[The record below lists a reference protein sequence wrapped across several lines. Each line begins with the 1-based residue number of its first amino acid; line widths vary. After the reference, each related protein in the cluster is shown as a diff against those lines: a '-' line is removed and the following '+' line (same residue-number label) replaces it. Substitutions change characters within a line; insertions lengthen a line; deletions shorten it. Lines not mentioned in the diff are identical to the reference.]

1 MDYLLGL
8 DLSLYR
14 ALNQFCGSS
23 PVLDRLASDSS
34 SVIGPFFMGIVGAL
48 WFSSEKDTTRR
59 HQTLIIMLLAVAL
72 SLVLNR
78 VLSTFL
84 PFRYR
89 PMFSVGAN
97 APGFEWHADLENW
110 SSFPSDNATYLF
122 AIAGC
127 FWLISWRAGL
137 LFAVFATYVSLSRVY
152 LGIHYPADVLAG
164 AMLGIT
170 VAFAVNS
177 EIARKLVAGR
187 VLVLESRYR
196 TYFYCLFFI
205 ALAEVSG
212 GFQVTRHVG
221 VAIVHLFVPYGD
233 TRHHSNPQPISSLPN
248 AR

>member
-1 MDYLLGL
+1 SEQDTPH
-8 DLSLYR
+8 R
-14 ALNQFCGSS
+14 HPAL
-23 PVLDRLASDSS
+23 
-34 SVIGPFFMGIVGAL
+34 IVK
-48 WFSSEKDTTRR
+48 F
-59 HQTLIIMLLAVAL
+59 LAVPL

-89 PMFSVGAN
+89 PMFGVGAN

-110 SSFPSDNATYLF
+110 SSFLSDKATYLF

-177 EIARKLVAGR
+177 EIVGKLVAGR
-187 VLVLESRYR
+187 VLVLE
-196 TYFYCLFFI
+196 
-205 ALAEVSG
+205 
-212 GFQVTRHVG
+212 
-221 VAIVHLFVPYGD
+221 
-233 TRHHSNPQPISSLPN
+233 
-248 AR
+248 